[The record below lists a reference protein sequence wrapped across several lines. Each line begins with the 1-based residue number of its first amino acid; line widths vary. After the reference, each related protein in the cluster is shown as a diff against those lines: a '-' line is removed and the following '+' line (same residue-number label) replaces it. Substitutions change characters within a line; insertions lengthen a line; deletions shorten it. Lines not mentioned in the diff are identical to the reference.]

1 MQEGEKGAGLS
12 PQDGSRGQRGK
23 PQGARRHQPKGGEQ
37 TGLRAQV
44 GMEGRG
50 GRALGMHLPL
60 SYWNQGCG
68 RQGTH
73 CHHSGGS
80 RNRPHSQ
87 EAAGAAEASEEALWR
102 WEAGVGPE
110 PSPSVPGTLPSPP
123 AAPILPILSVG
134 ASSPGP
140 AGSAFSSG
148 RSGQSRSGLLL
159 LGGGRGCFWRR
170 MYSTEGEGGL

>member
-1 MQEGEKGAGLS
+1 ME
-12 PQDGSRGQRGK
+12 
-23 PQGARRHQPKGGEQ
+23 
-37 TGLRAQV
+37 V
-44 GMEGRG
+44 GGRG
-50 GRALGMHLPL
+50 GSGALSLCAWHPSLP
-60 SYWNQGCG
+60 
-68 RQGTH
+68 
-73 CHHSGGS
+73 
-80 RNRPHSQ
+80 
-87 EAAGAAEASEEALWR
+87 
-102 WEAGVGPE
+102 
-110 PSPSVPGTLPSPP
+110 PP